1 MTKGG
6 KGMHN
11 IIITNMGT
19 PLRKQGNMKKSQPQ
33 GVTQTFCL
41 PRDDT
46 RKEGGDFQ
54 SNCAK
59 QNK

>member
-1 MTKGG
+1 
-6 KGMHN
+6 MHN